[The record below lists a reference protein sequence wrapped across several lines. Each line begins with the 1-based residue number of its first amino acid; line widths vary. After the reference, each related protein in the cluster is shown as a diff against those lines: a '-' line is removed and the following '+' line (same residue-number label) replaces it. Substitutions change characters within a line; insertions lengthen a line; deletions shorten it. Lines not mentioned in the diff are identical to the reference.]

1 MGWTSVFD
9 LVGNFAT
16 GHSQFDF
23 LNSHSIVE
31 HPISPCPV
39 DGHNPVFAG
48 LNHRSRTD
56 QMRRVHRHRVSSGIL
71 NHPTREIDGDLSD
84 VGDYFYMFWHSDFSL
99 VLTPASPVVGVIFQC
114 VGAISTLFPHYFLI
128 TLMSF
133 PILGGLILADS
144 Y

>member
-23 LNSHSIVE
+23 LNAHSIVE
-31 HPISPCPV
+31 HPISPCSV
-39 DGHNPVFAG
+39 DGHNSVLAG

-84 VGDYFYMFWHSDFSL
+84 VGDFDPFSTGPGCIIVGPIGVCL
-99 VLTPASPVVGVIFQC
+99 LYTSPSPRDYAASRMPSS
-114 VGAISTLFPHYFLI
+114 A
-128 TLMSF
+128 
-133 PILGGLILADS
+133 
-144 Y
+144 